1 MHIVIAHGA
10 DLSKPS
16 GGTERVSAFASGL
29 ADAGHDV
36 TVVVP
41 RPSGS
46 LPSRLNGVR
55 TSTVPVNHSGIASQP
70 IRGAAV
76 SRRAK
81 RIAEERGA
89 YLQIEH
95 STLAGLSTLV
105 GCRDFVLDMHDLAHP
120 SPLYGNLPAG
130 MIFQSIVKRM
140 EKLGIDEA
148 QEIIVVSDQMQQL
161 VTDIWNV
168 PADRFTTIPNGHFP
182 GLTAEFTDVDTVE
195 GRVVFFGTLH
205 PKISVPIMKEISQLP
220 ELSEFVIIGDGPMR
234 GKLERIDSDKIR
246 LTGYLSDAE
255 AFRTVASAEVAI
267 NPQHVSPLQRA
278 SSPVKLYNYAALGVA
293 MVLTEG
299 PDVVRELG
307 ERGAATVV
315 REGEDFTT
323 AVREI
328 LTDPSLRM
336 SMQAAALDVA
346 TEFTWD
352 ERVRSLAELYG

>member
-1 MHIVIAHGA
+1 MNIVIAHGA

-29 ADAGHDV
+29 ANAGHDV

-55 TSTVPVNHSGIASQP
+55 TSTVPINHSSVTSQP

-76 SRRAK
+76 TRRAK
-81 RIAEERGA
+81 RIADERDA
-89 YLQIEH
+89 SLQIEH
-95 STLAGLSTLV
+95 STLAGLGTML

-130 MIFQSIVKRM
+130 MIVQSIIKRI

-148 QEIIVVSDQMQQL
+148 DEIIVVSDRMQQL
-161 VTDIWNV
+161 VTEIWGI
-168 PADRFTTIPNGHFP
+168 PPDRFTTIPNGYFP
-182 GLTAEFTDVDTVE
+182 SLTTEFADVDTAD

-205 PKISVPIMKEISQLP
+205 PKISVPIMKDISQIP
-220 ELSEFVIIGDGPMR
+220 ELSELVIIGDGPMR
-234 GKLERIDSDKIR
+234 EELERIDSDKIR
-246 LTGYLSDAE
+246 LTGFLSDAE

-267 NPQHVSPLQRA
+267 NPQHVSSLQRA

-293 MVLTEG
+293 MVLTDG
-299 PDVVRELG
+299 PDVVREL
-307 ERGAATVV
+307 RQCGAATVV
-315 REGEDFTT
+315 HEGGDFAA

-328 LTDPSLRM
+328 LTDQSLRT
-336 SMQAAALDVA
+336 SMQAAAVNA
-346 TEFTWD
+346 AKEFSWD
-352 ERVRSLAELYG
+352 ERVDELIELYG